1 MPKWQNTKTCS
12 QKAEILRRY
21 RRFIGDLFFNE
32 ADFNI
37 SISKGKRKPR

>member
-1 MPKWQNTKTCS
+1 MPKRQNTKTCS
-12 QKAEILRRY
+12 QKAEIY
-21 RRFIGDLFFNE
+21 VVIGDLFFNE